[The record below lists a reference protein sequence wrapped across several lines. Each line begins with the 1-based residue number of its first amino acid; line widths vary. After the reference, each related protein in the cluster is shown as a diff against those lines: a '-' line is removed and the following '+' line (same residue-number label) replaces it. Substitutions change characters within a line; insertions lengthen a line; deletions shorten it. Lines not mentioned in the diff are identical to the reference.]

1 MTPPD
6 TTPDPLLAHLAD
18 HDAECPVCGYG
29 LRGITSPICPECA
42 APLHLAVASERTG
55 VGPWLVGVIACA
67 LALGFDAV
75 VFVLIAGG
83 ATVTYASRGVLPLQP
98 VVMGGLFGAFAL
110 ASGIALGAVLRSRR
124 SWARRP
130 RRSQWV
136 TGWAIFGGVGLA
148 HVGFAVLLIA
158 TLN

>member
-1 MTPPD
+1 MPA
-6 TTPDPLLAHLAD
+6 PDPLLAHLAD

-29 LRGITSPICPECA
+29 LRGIAAPVCPECA
-42 APLHLAVASERTG
+42 APLHLTVASDRTG
-55 VGPWLVGVIACA
+55 LGPWLVAVIACA

-75 VFVLIAGG
+75 AMMLIAVGG
-83 ATVTYASRGVLPLQP
+83 TAAYLSTGVLPLQP
-98 VVMGGLFGAFAL
+98 VVMGGFFGAFAL
-110 ASGIALGAVLRSRR
+110 ASGIALGIVIRSRR